1 MAVIG
6 DAAEHGET
14 GLKLWVFV
22 VQVAASLLWKAVAE
36 QPGRM
41 ACLAVAGTL
50 MQAMFWS
57 LGVLCVLISATV
69 ALVCLALVRGEVTAP
84 TNPMIY
90 VFLLSIAV
98 PAPWLT
104 GRWLSRRAPGRELAP
119 CLTMA
124 LLHAIVFA
132 VGCAIYGDRLGLID
146 LPSGNVPAFLLLV
159 ANAAS
164 LFAGAAWVRERPGA
178 ALTWFERYP
187 FDMESPRQWWR
198 VRRIPADQQKINDWL
213 GLFTF
218 VAVQF
223 AKFVLITPRT
233 ARYLFMTP
241 RTARGVLDAYLTVVF
256 LWYVL
261 FGRPFAGGRGRLRVW
276 FGRLLTG
283 GIAAWL
289 AYSSYLELTGR

>member
-1 MAVIG
+1 M
-6 DAAEHGET
+6 
-14 GLKLWVFV
+14 
-22 VQVAASLLWKAVAE
+22 
-36 QPGRM
+36 
-41 ACLAVAGTL
+41 
-50 MQAMFWS
+50 
-57 LGVLCVLISATV
+57 
-69 ALVCLALVRGEVTAP
+69 
-84 TNPMIY
+84 
-90 VFLLSIAV
+90 
-98 PAPWLT
+98 
-104 GRWLSRRAPGRELAP
+104 
-119 CLTMA
+119 
-124 LLHAIVFA
+124 
-132 VGCAIYGDRLGLID
+132 
-146 LPSGNVPAFLLLV
+146 
-159 ANAAS
+159 
-164 LFAGAAWVRERPGA
+164 
-178 ALTWFERYP
+178 
-187 FDMESPRQWWR
+187 
-198 VRRIPADQQKINDWL
+198 

>member
-1 MAVIG
+1 MPSSQLRFAERFLKLATTPEKAMAVIG

-178 ALTWFERYP
+178 ALTWFERI
-187 FDMESPRQWWR
+187 S
-198 VRRIPADQQKINDWL
+198 VRHGVAASVVAGPPDSSGPAEDQRL
-213 GLFTF
+213 VGP
-218 VAVQF
+218 VHVCCGAVC
-223 AKFVLITPRT
+223 
-233 ARYLFMTP
+233 
-241 RTARGVLDAYLTVVF
+241 
-256 LWYVL
+256 
-261 FGRPFAGGRGRLRVW
+261 
-276 FGRLLTG
+276 
-283 GIAAWL
+283 
-289 AYSSYLELTGR
+289 